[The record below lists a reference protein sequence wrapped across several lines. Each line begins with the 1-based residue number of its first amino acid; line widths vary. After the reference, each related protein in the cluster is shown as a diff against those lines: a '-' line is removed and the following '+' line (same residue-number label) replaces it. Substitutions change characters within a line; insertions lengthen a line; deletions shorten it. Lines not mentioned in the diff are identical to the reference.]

1 MQCLTA
7 LTWGDPPG
15 GTYCPCPRLPPTGP
29 YDGPSQRQK
38 HIHNWNITPQT
49 KEQTN
54 LWFIKTIERHS
65 RWSGSQFFGTN
76 YTEFL
81 QKHLFV
87 DSFGASVK
95 TEKGWTATQSVCL
108 SINTI
113 STLRVRWFFISI
125 LTYCYL
131 NQENTGRQYGFMLAT
146 WNASLLVQ

>member
-15 GTYCPCPRLPPTGP
+15 GLIVRVLVYHPQGLTTDPHSDKNTFTIEILLHKPRNKLI
-29 YDGPSQRQK
+29 YDSS
-38 HIHNWNITPQT
+38 
-49 KEQTN
+49 E
-54 LWFIKTIERHS
+54 TIERHS